1 MEDYMKLNYC
11 ERIRQRKSDTSRLRK
26 EGVIPSVI
34 YSRGQNSSSISV
46 IESDYTALLRTVKPG
61 HLSTQVFELTDGAGV
76 VRRAILKDI
85 QYHPTNYQ
93 VIHLDFEELIK
104 DHKVNVKVP
113 IEWINVAD
121 CVGVKLGFVLRAVIR
136 SIRVSCLPD
145 DIPVAFLLDV
155 KDLGPRDS
163 RRLKDLDIPENVRP
177 LASLEEVAVV
187 VAKR

>member
-1 MEDYMKLNYC
+1 MKLNYC

-26 EGVIPSVI
+26 EGVIPAVI
-34 YSRGQNSSSISV
+34 YSSGKGSSSISV

-76 VRRAILKDI
+76 ARRAILKDI

-93 VIHLDFEELIK
+93 IIHLDFEELIK

-145 DIPVAFLLDV
+145 DIPVAFQLDV
-155 KDLGPRDS
+155 KELGPRDS
-163 RRLKDLDIPENVRP
+163 KRLKDLDIPNNVRP
-177 LASLEEVAVV
+177 LQSLEEVAVV